1 MMHDKMDQQ
10 QKGIPA
16 IGMLSEQTSCTIR
29 AERMQVCGNFHGT
42 VLMLTHIH
50 SHIEEL
56 DTAAY
61 HAPGYGCEFK
71 QQKISKSADA

>member
-1 MMHDKMDQQ
+1 ME
-10 QKGIPA
+10 I
-16 IGMLSEQTSCTIR
+16 
-29 AERMQVCGNFHGT
+29 FHGT

-56 DTAAY
+56 DAAAY